1 MMVMCSYVCVRAKL
15 LQFCQTLCD
24 PMDCSPPGSSVHGIL
39 QARIWGWASMPSSRE
54 SVWSRDRTHIS
65 HLSCT
70 GRQVLYCQCPLE
82 SLHVPIMRWI
92 LTTLV
97 SWQIRSII
105 GGFPGGLVG
114 KEPTSKA
121 GDTGDMHNWA
131 IEQQQSFEY
140 VNIYSVYNCKTAEA
154 KPKTIFLDGNTK
166 DGIDLTDCYHYSG
179 LVVVQSLSHV
189 WLFMTSW
196 IAAYQAYLSFT
207 ISQSFSGSHPLS
219 QWWYLTIL
227 SSATLFFFCLQ
238 SFPASES
245 FPMSGSLDQV
255 AKVLELQHQ
264 SFQWIFRVDFL

>member
-1 MMVMCSYVCVRAKL
+1 MGFHAL
-15 LQFCQTLCD
+15 LQ
-24 PMDCSPPGSSVHGIL
+24 GIFL
-39 QARIWGWASMPSSRE
+39 IQRSNP
-54 SVWSRDRTHIS
+54 
-65 HLSCT
+65 HLSPLLHW
-70 GRQVLYCQCPLE
+70 QASSLPPVPLE
-82 SLHVPIMRWI
+82 SLHVPIRKWI

-97 SWQIRSII
+97 SWQVCSII

-121 GDTGDMHNWA
+121 GDTVDMHNWA

-154 KPKTIFLDGNTK
+154 KTKTIFLDGNTK
-166 DGIDLTDCYHYSG
+166 DGIDWTDCYHYSG

-207 ISQSFSGSHPLS
+207 ISQSFSGWHPLS
-219 QWWYLTIL
+219 QWCYLTIS

-238 SFPASES
+238 SFPALES

-264 SFQWIFRVDFL
+264 SFQWIFGVDFL